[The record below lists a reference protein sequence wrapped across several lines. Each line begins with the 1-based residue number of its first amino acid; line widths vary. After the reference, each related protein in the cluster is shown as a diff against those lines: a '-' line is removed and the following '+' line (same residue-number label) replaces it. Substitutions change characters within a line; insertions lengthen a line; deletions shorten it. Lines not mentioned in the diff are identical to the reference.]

1 MPYVGQW
8 YLLAALWEVG
18 SQASQARAYR
28 VESLQVLLASA
39 KVRTVRKLLHDL
51 RRQHKPCARS
61 TRSRA
66 CVRSCMRA
74 CVRARVHARLH
85 RYLHNS
91 YAHFDARASPVRDIV
106 AWYPTAARY
115 PARRARLCAQ
125 PSPMDC
131 AHTAHAPRRTRL
143 SSLNSAA
150 HRSCTSG
157 AEIAGQ
163 TNLRTGALRFP
174 LGPFALS
181 RLGRLHFPAWAA
193 YTFPLG
199 PFTLSRLAVAPPALH
214 RSRTSGSPPSLPP
227 G

>member
-8 YLLAALWEVG
+8 YLLAALWEG
-18 SQASQARAYR
+18 GSQARAYR

-66 CVRSCMRA
+66 CVRACVRASVRSCMRA

-115 PARRARLCAQ
+115 PTACSAVCAAQPDGLCTHSARTAPHALVKLELGGPQVVHLRRRDRRA
-125 PSPMDC
+125 D
-131 AHTAHAPRRTRL
+131 
-143 SSLNSAA
+143 
-150 HRSCTSG
+150 
-157 AEIAGQ
+157 E
-163 TNLRTGALRFP
+163 
-174 LGPFALS
+174 
-181 RLGRLHFPAWAA
+181 PA
-193 YTFPLG
+193 
-199 PFTLSRLAVAPPALH
+199 
-214 RSRTSGSPPSLPP
+214 
-227 G
+227 